1 MTRETYDDPA
11 AFRKALGTAQRSAKR
26 RARQQPR
33 ATVALVRERGE
44 QPRRTKLS
52 LARAQKLGWQ
62 FGFVQGRGHYAWRSG
77 DGRRVEYAADVPA
90 LLDALYD
97 AGER

>member
-1 MTRETYDDPA
+1 MTTETFDDKD
-11 AFRKALGTAQRSAKR
+11 AFWKALGTAQRSAE
-26 RARQQPR
+26 RAARKQPK
-33 ATVALVRERGE
+33 VQPALVRERGE

-52 LARAQKLGWQ
+52 MARAQKLGWQ
-62 FGFVQGRGHYAWRSG
+62 FGFVQGRGFYAWRIEG
-77 DGRRVEYAADVPA
+77 GRRVGYETDVPA